1 MQPLTARP
9 ARSLAGTAAVPGD
22 KSLSHR
28 ALILGALAVG
38 ETRVAGLSGG
48 DDVHRTGLALGGFGA
63 EVIEL
68 PGPEGGVAR
77 IAGRG
82 LGGLIEPDDVVD
94 CGNSGTG
101 ARLLI
106 GLAAGHDMTAVFTGD
121 ASLRRRPMARI
132 TGPLGQVGARFVGR
146 SGERLPLAVIG
157 AAEPMPITYRLPV
170 ASAQVKSAVLLAGLS
185 APGTTTVIEPT
196 PTRDHSEH
204 LLRHFG
210 AEVDVEDT
218 EEGRVIRLVGQ
229 PELTARD
236 VEVAADPSQAAF
248 PLVAALLV
256 PGSDVIV
263 PNVNLN
269 PLRAGLFGVLRDMGA
284 DIVESNRRVLQGEPV
299 ADLTARAG
307 TLRGIEVPPDVA
319 ASMIDEYPILAVAAA
334 FAEGRTEMRGL
345 AELRVKES
353 DRLAMMANGLTA
365 LGVTVEELPDGLIVT
380 GHGGPAPANAGVLI
394 ETAMDHR
401 IAMSFLVYGMAAQG
415 PVTVDDG
422 SHIATSFPTFVSLMN
437 GLGGSVGQA
446 PA

>member
-1 MQPLTARP
+1 MSPLRAKPSRP
-9 ARSLAGTAAVPGD
+9 LAGTAAVPGD

-38 ETRVAGLSGG
+38 ETRITGLSGG

-68 PGPEGGVAR
+68 PGPEGGSAR

-82 LGGLIEPDDVVD
+82 LGGLCEPEDVVD

-106 GLAAGHDMTAVFTGD
+106 GLAAGHDLTAVFTGD
-121 ASLRRRPMARI
+121 ASLRGRPMARI
-132 TGPLGQVGARFVGR
+132 TAPLSQIGARFVGR
-146 SGERLPLAVIG
+146 SGERLPLAVVG
-157 AAEPMPITYRLPV
+157 AADPMPITYRLPV

-185 APGTTTVIEPT
+185 APGITTVIEPT

-210 AEVDVEDT
+210 AEVDVQDT
-218 EEGRVIRLVGQ
+218 DDGRVIRLAGQ
-229 PELTARD
+229 PELTAQD

-256 PGSDVIV
+256 PGSEVTV

-269 PLRAGLFGVLRDMGA
+269 PLRAGLFDVLRQMGA
-284 DIVESNRRVLQGEPV
+284 DIVESNRRTLQGEPV

-307 TLRGIEVPPDVA
+307 TLKGIEVPPEVA

-334 FAEGRTEMRGL
+334 FAEGRTKMRGL

-353 DRLAMMANGLTA
+353 DRLAMMAKGLSS
-365 LGVTVEELPDGLIVT
+365 LGVAVEELPDGLIVT
-380 GHGGPAPANAGVLI
+380 GHGGPAPAADGVLI

-401 IAMSFLVYGMAAQG
+401 IAMSFLVYGTAAQG
-415 PVTVDDG
+415 GVAVDDG
-422 SHIATSFPTFVSLMN
+422 SHIATSFPTFTELMN
-437 GLGGSVGQA
+437 GLGAAIGEV